1 MERAQYGIGSDELTE
16 QQFRMVSE
24 IVYRF
29 CGIHLKEGKE
39 SLVRARLMK
48 RLRAL
53 GISSFETYLQLIEGP
68 SGQDELR
75 QMIDVM
81 TTNKTSFFRESAH
94 FDFLV
99 EHVLPDLRKESLRF
113 WSAAC
118 STGEEPYTL
127 AMILLEHLPGCST
140 KDVKILATDISRPV
154 MAKAAAGRYGEKSVL
169 DIPASYLQK
178 YFSVQQSSEGRVY
191 QIKPVVRSLARF
203 ACLNLLEPWPMK
215 GPFQVIFCRN
225 VMIYFDR
232 QTQERMVQRF
242 YDLIEPGGYLFVGH
256 SEGLSG
262 VRHGFTYVRPAVY
275 RKNGVSATGWSAGR
289 MGRRP

>member
-1 MERAQYGIGSDELTE
+1 MELGYTELTDA
-16 QQFRMVSE
+16 QFQRVCD

-29 CGIHLKEGKE
+29 SGIHLKEGKE

-53 GISSFETYLQLIEGP
+53 GIGSFQDYLRLIESP

-99 EHVLPDLRKESLRF
+99 EHILPTMHQPRLRF

-118 STGEEPYTL
+118 SSGEEPYTL
-127 AMILLEHLPGCST
+127 AMVLCEHLRDIHSR
-140 KDVKILATDISRPV
+140 DVKILATDLSRPV
-154 MAKAAAGRYGEKSVL
+154 LAKAAQGLYTDKQLEDV
-169 DIPASYLQK
+169 PASYLQK
-178 YFSVQQSSEGRVY
+178 YFQVRSAKEGRMY
-191 QIKPVVRSLARF
+191 QIHPSLRSLVRF

-232 QTQERMVQRF
+232 QTQERLVNRF
-242 YDLIEPGGYLFVGH
+242 HELIEPGGYLFVGH

-262 VRHGFTYVRPAVY
+262 VKHRFQYIRPAVY
-275 RKNGVSATGWSAGR
+275 RKNGGDGNDRKMTR
-289 MGRRP
+289 HR

>member
-1 MERAQYGIGSDELTE
+1 MEFGISELTDA
-16 QQFRMVSE
+16 QFHRICD

-39 SLVRARLMK
+39 SLVRSRLMK

-53 GISSFETYLQLIEGP
+53 GINSFSEYLRLIESP

-81 TTNKTSFFRESAH
+81 TTNKTGFFRESAH
-94 FDFLV
+94 FNFLV
-99 EHVLPDLRKESLRF
+99 EQVLPNLHQSCLRF

-118 STGEEPYTL
+118 SSGEEPYTL
-127 AMILLEHLPGCST
+127 AMVLHEHLPNVSSR
-140 KDVKILATDISRPV
+140 DVKILATDISRPV
-154 MAKAAAGRYGEKSVL
+154 LAKAAQGWYTEKQVE
-169 DIPASYLQK
+169 DVPASYLQK
-178 YFSVQQSSEGRVY
+178 YFSVSRSPDGRMY
-191 QIKPVVRSLARF
+191 QVHPALRSMVRF

-232 QTQERMVQRF
+232 QTQERLVNRF
-242 YDLIEPGGYLFVGH
+242 HGLIEPGGYLMVGH

-262 VRHGFTYVRPAVY
+262 VQHRFRYVRPAVY
-275 RKNGVSATGWSAGR
+275 QRTSGGEGGPPA
-289 MGRRP
+289 RRIR

>member
-1 MERAQYGIGSDELTE
+1 MELSDTELTDA
-16 QQFRMVSE
+16 QFQRVCD

-53 GISSFETYLQLIEGP
+53 EIGSFAEYLRLIQSP

-81 TTNKTSFFRESAH
+81 TTNKTSFFREEAH

-99 EHVLPDLRKESLRF
+99 EQVLPRLQQSCVRF

-118 STGEEPYTL
+118 SSGEEPYTL
-127 AMILLEHLPGCST
+127 AMVLYEHLPNVSSR
-140 KDVKILATDISRPV
+140 DVKILATDISRPV
-154 MAKAAAGRYGEKSVL
+154 LAKAAQGWYSEKQVE
-169 DIPASYLQK
+169 DVPASYLQK
-178 YFSVQQSSEGRVY
+178 YFSVSRSGDTRMY
-191 QIKPVVRSLARF
+191 QVHPALRAMVRF

-232 QTQERMVQRF
+232 QTQERLVNRF
-242 YDLIEPGGYLFVGH
+242 YEMIEPGGYLMVGH

-262 VRHGFTYVRPAVY
+262 VQHRFRYVRPAVY
-275 RKNGVSATGWSAGR
+275 RKTSGDEGNRRILRVS
-289 MGRRP
+289 

>member
-1 MERAQYGIGSDELTE
+1 MELGYTELTE
-16 QQFRMVSE
+16 AQFQRVCD

-29 CGIHLKEGKE
+29 SGIHLKEGKE

-53 GISSFETYLQLIEGP
+53 GIGSFEEYLRLIEDP
-68 SGQDELR
+68 SGQNELR

-81 TTNKTSFFRESAH
+81 TTNKTSFFREASH
-94 FDFLV
+94 FHYLV
-99 EHVLPDLRKESLRF
+99 EHILPTMHQSRLRF

-118 STGEEPYTL
+118 SSGEEPYTL
-127 AMILLEHLPGCST
+127 AMVLSEHLSDISSR
-140 KDVKILATDISRPV
+140 DVKILATDLSRPV
-154 MAKAAAGRYGEKSVL
+154 LAKAAEGCYTDKQIE
-169 DIPASYLQK
+169 DIPASYLHK
-178 YFSVQQSSEGRVY
+178 YFQLKPAKDGRMY
-191 QIKPVVRSLARF
+191 QIRPSIRSIVRF

-232 QTQERMVQRF
+232 QTQERLVNRF
-242 YDLIEPGGYLFVGH
+242 HELIEPGGYLFVGH

-262 VRHGFTYVRPAVY
+262 VRHRFRYVRPAVY
-275 RKNGVSATGWSAGR
+275 RKDGADGVSRTMARHG
-289 MGRRP
+289 

>member
-1 MERAQYGIGSDELTE
+1 MELSDTELTDA
-16 QQFRMVSE
+16 QFQRICE

-48 RLRAL
+48 RLRTL
-53 GISSFETYLQLIEGP
+53 GITSFSEYLRLIESP

-81 TTNKTSFFRESAH
+81 TTNKTSFFREDAH

-99 EHVLPDLRKESLRF
+99 EQVIPRLHQPCVRF

-118 STGEEPYTL
+118 SSGEEPYTL
-127 AMILLEHLPGCST
+127 AMVLCEHLPNASSR
-140 KDVKILATDISRPV
+140 DIKILATDISRPV
-154 MAKAAAGRYGEKSVL
+154 LAKAAQGRYSEKQVE
-169 DIPASYLQK
+169 DVPASYLHK
-178 YFSVQQSSEGRVY
+178 YFSVSRSTDGRIYEVH
-191 QIKPVVRSLARF
+191 PALRSMVRF

-232 QTQERMVQRF
+232 QTQERLVNRF
-242 YDLIEPGGYLFVGH
+242 YELIEPGGYLMVGH

-262 VRHGFTYVRPAVY
+262 VQHRFRYARPAVY
-275 RKNGVSATGWSAGR
+275 QRTSGEESGR
-289 MGRRP
+289 TVRRIR